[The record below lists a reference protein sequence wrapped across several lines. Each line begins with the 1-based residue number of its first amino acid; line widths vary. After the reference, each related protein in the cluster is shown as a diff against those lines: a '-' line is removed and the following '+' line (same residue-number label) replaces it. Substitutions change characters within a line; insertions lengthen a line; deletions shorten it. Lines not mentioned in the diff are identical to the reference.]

1 MKKYDGKF
9 FVGIGILL
17 VIAGVLLIP
26 DDQII
31 GIIGIIFGLYNLYK
45 GIQLLRGIQP
55 LLIRKQ
61 QERDK
66 RIHEE
71 LRDEIDQKINDNE

>member
-71 LRDEIDQKINDNE
+71 LRDEIDQKINDKE